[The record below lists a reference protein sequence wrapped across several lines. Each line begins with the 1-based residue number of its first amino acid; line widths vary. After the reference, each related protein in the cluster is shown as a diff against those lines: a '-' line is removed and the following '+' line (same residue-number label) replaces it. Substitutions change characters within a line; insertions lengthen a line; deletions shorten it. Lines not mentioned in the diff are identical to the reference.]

1 MAKLITARDA
11 AEMIQDGDAVICA
24 TFGASGVPEDIY
36 MELEKRFL
44 ETGHPRSLTYTHAAG
59 SGSFAALADE
69 NGFCRGEDHIC
80 HTGMIKRWIASHS
93 ACSDF
98 CAKQIADNVYAAW
111 CLPLGTMIHM
121 WREQARGLK
130 GCLSKVGLGTY
141 VDPRF
146 DGGAINQKAKD
157 LINEGETYVE
167 YIPDFRGEEFLF
179 YKGLDIDVALLR
191 GTKMDKHGNMS
202 IEKEPYNFESLTVA
216 QAAKA
221 CGGKVIVQ
229 VEEIVEVGEIH
240 PKLVKVPGFYI
251 DYVVIE
257 KDPSKK
263 VSTVGGLYNPA
274 FTGETRIDL
283 SNDSADVMPFD
294 GIKIICRR
302 AAMQI
307 QKGMRANFGLGMPQQ
322 IGSIMAEEGVSDYV
336 TMLSESGSVGGV
348 PASGVN
354 FGAHYNIE
362 ASCDQGDHFNFFDAG
377 GLDIGA
383 FGLAEVDSKGG
394 MNVAI
399 LNGSVKGVGG
409 FMNISAGAKAALVV
423 GTFTAGGIKTA
434 VEDGKLKILKEGK
447 FKKFV
452 ANLPQNAFDAVGFV
466 KSGKPLYYI
475 TERAVFQMT
484 PEGLVLIE
492 IAPGIDLQTQ
502 VLDLMEFTPIIPE
515 GGPKLMPAEIFQEE
529 WGGLK
534 ALLDSKPAV
543 NVIE

>member
-1 MAKLITARDA
+1 MAKLITAREA
-11 AEMIQDGDAVICA
+11 AEMIQDGDAIICA

-93 ACSDF
+93 ACSDY

-383 FGLAEVDSKGG
+383 FGLAEVDAKGG

-452 ANLPQNAFDAVGFV
+452 AKLPQNAFDAVGFV

>member
-1 MAKLITARDA
+1 
-11 AEMIQDGDAVICA
+11 
-24 TFGASGVPEDIY
+24 
-36 MELEKRFL
+36 
-44 ETGHPRSLTYTHAAG
+44 
-59 SGSFAALADE
+59 
-69 NGFCRGEDHIC
+69 
-80 HTGMIKRWIASHS
+80 
-93 ACSDF
+93 
-98 CAKQIADNVYAAW
+98 
-111 CLPLGTMIHM
+111 
-121 WREQARGLK
+121 
-130 GCLSKVGLGTY
+130 
-141 VDPRF
+141 
-146 DGGAINQKAKD
+146 
-157 LINEGETYVE
+157 
-167 YIPDFRGEEFLF
+167 
-179 YKGLDIDVALLR
+179 
-191 GTKMDKHGNMS
+191 
-202 IEKEPYNFESLTVA
+202 
-216 QAAKA
+216 
-221 CGGKVIVQ
+221 
-229 VEEIVEVGEIH
+229 
-240 PKLVKVPGFYI
+240 
-251 DYVVIE
+251 
-257 KDPSKK
+257 
-263 VSTVGGLYNPA
+263 
-274 FTGETRIDL
+274 
-283 SNDSADVMPFD
+283 
-294 GIKIICRR
+294 
-302 AAMQI
+302 
-307 QKGMRANFGLGMPQQ
+307 MRANFGLGMPQQ

-409 FMNISAGAKAALVV
+409 FMNISAGAKACLVV

-452 ANLPQNAFDAVGFV
+452 AKLPQNAFDAVGFV